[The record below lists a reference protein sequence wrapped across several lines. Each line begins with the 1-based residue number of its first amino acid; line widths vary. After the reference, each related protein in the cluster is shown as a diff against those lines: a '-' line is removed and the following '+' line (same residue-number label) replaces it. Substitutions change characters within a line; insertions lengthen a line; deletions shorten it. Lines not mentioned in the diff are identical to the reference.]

1 MTVRSIMSTD
11 PLTLHADD
19 TVGKAVEL
27 LLGKRYIM
35 IAVVD
40 ADRCY
45 RGEFDIWDLLRLLLP
60 RAATLDDDL
69 VPDLRFIADDLP
81 ALQAKFAEHRDAPVG
96 PLAKTNL
103 PHLDPEMP
111 VLEALLH
118 FYRHRS
124 TLPVVD
130 KESGRLLGVLTYW
143 DALAAVTGKT
153 S

>member
-81 ALQAKFAEHRDAPVG
+81 ATHPWGHWQKPICRTSTQRCPCS
-96 PLAKTNL
+96 
-103 PHLDPEMP
+103 
-111 VLEALLH
+111 
-118 FYRHRS
+118 RRS
-124 TLPVVD
+124 CTSIATAARCP
-130 KESGRLLGVLTYW
+130 SLTRR
-143 DALAAVTGKT
+143 AADCWVC
-153 S
+153 